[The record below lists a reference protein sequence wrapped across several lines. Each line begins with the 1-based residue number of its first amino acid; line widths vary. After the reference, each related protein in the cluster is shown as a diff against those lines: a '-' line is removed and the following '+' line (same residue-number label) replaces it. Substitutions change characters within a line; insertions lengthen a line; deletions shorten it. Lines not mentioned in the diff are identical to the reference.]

1 LREEILEAAERL
13 LIETG
18 DESAVSIRAIAD
30 AVGVTPPS
38 IYLHFADRNEL
49 IFAVCEV
56 QFSHLDEAMEKA
68 AAGIDDPWERVARRG
83 RAYINFGLTHAEQY
97 RIIMSS
103 NPGDTP
109 ERFVD
114 ERLSQTS
121 AFSHVIADVQAAI
134 EAGQV
139 RYQDAY
145 LVSTGLWMLVHG
157 ITSLLIAKP
166 DFPWPPLDELV
177 DHALGVYAV
186 GLGVVRA
193 E

>member
-1 LREEILEAAERL
+1 
-13 LIETG
+13 
-18 DESAVSIRAIAD
+18 VSVRAIAD

-56 QFSHLDEAMEKA
+56 QFGHLDEAMQKA

-83 RAYINFGLTHAEQY
+83 RAYIDFGLNNPEQY
-97 RIIMSS
+97 RIIMTSR
-103 NPGDTP
+103 PGDTP

-121 AFSHVIADVQAAI
+121 AFSHVVDDVQEAI
-134 EAGQV
+134 EAGRI
-139 RYQDAY
+139 RYPDPF

-166 DFPWPPLDELV
+166 DFPWPPTEQLV
-177 DHALGVYAV
+177 DHALGVYAA
-186 GLGVVRA
+186 GLGVVA
-193 E
+193 DE